1 MSKEKNMTDSDVDK
15 AAAIIGIGLPVR
27 VSPELATLLKPNAFT
42 SGLGIKYAERLT
54 AILGIL
60 KGSLVPKN
68 CGPEGVLPPEGIVIP
83 FTIATGPYIREE
95 PVSIIA
101 ELTDDGDQQE
111 ILLTAILEE
120 E

>member
-1 MSKEKNMTDSDVDK
+1 MSKKRNMTDSDVDK
-15 AAAIIGIGLPVR
+15 AVAITGIGLPVR
-27 VSPELATLLKPNAFT
+27 VSPELAALLKPNAFM

-60 KGSLVPKN
+60 KGNLVPKT
-68 CGPEGVLPPEGIVIP
+68 CDPEGVLPPEGLVIR

-95 PVSIIA
+95 LVSIIA
-101 ELTDDGDQQE
+101 ELTDDGDQKE